1 MTVNTPDSMEGFET
15 KPFIDFAQMAYLN
28 YSMYV
33 ILDRALPH
41 IGDGLKPVQRRIIYA
56 MSQLG
61 LGRNAKHKKSAR
73 TVGDV
78 LGKFHPHGDTA
89 CYEAMIHMAQPFT
102 YRYPLVDGQGN
113 IGDADDP
120 KSFAAMR
127 YTESRLAPYSELLL
141 DEIGQGTTFWIPNFD
156 GSLDEPKI
164 LPARLPNLLLNGT
177 TGIAVGMATD
187 IPPHNLCEVSRA
199 LIKLIDDPDTDI
211 EKICTLIKGPD
222 YPTRA
227 EIITGPEQI
236 REIYA
241 TGGGKIKM
249 RAEYTFEDDDIVV
262 TALPYHGSGE
272 KIIEQISGQMEAK
285 KLPMVADIRNE
296 SDHENPTRLVIVP
309 KSPRVDKQALVN
321 HLFATT
327 DLERSYRV
335 NLNMI
340 GIDGYPRVKNIVT
353 ILSEWLEFRLE
364 TVRKRLEYQLEKVVD
379 RLHILEGLMVAYLNL
394 DEIIRIIRDNDDPKT
409 ELISCFDLSERQAE
423 AILEIRLRQLAKL
436 EEIRIMSEKD
446 KLEEERKRLEK
457 ILSSD
462 TLIKKEIKKEIR
474 ADMKKYGDSRIT
486 PITKREDA
494 QAFSESEVIETEPVT
509 VILSENG
516 WIRSAKGHEI
526 VPDNLKF
533 KTNDHL
539 LSYSRTWSD
548 SHAAFLD
555 SEGRC
560 YSLPCH
566 TFPSARGFGEPI
578 TGRLSIKPDAFIQY
592 MVAER
597 NDTMIFLFSDHG
609 YGFLT
614 PFSNLKAKSRNGKFL
629 IQLPDNAKLMEPL
642 PVFDK
647 ETDHL
652 AVVTTKGRL
661 LVFPVRHMAILDKGK
676 GNKIIGIPPKA
687 LTSDDP
693 ELIKTLKILPSGSHL
708 VIRSGKHALR
718 LSGSNLDE
726 YTGNRAQRGKK
737 LPGGF
742 LHAASVEVESHA
754 EPTTE

>member
-1 MTVNTPDSMEGFET
+1 MTVNTPDNMEGFET
-15 KPFIDFAQMAYLN
+15 KPFIDFTRMAYLN

-61 LGRNAKHKKSAR
+61 LGKNAKHKKSAR

-89 CYEAMIHMAQPFT
+89 CYEAMIHMAQPFS

-113 IGDADDP
+113 IGDMDDP

-141 DEIGQGTTFWIPNFD
+141 DEIGQGTTIWIPNFD
-156 GSLDEPKI
+156 GSLEEPKI

-199 LIKLIDDPDTDI
+199 LIQLIDDPDTDI

-222 YPTRA
+222 YPTGA

-236 REIYA
+236 REIYS

-249 RAEYTFEDDDIVV
+249 RAEYTFEDDDIVI

-272 KIIEQISGQMEAK
+272 KIIDQIAGQMEAK
-285 KLPMVADIRNE
+285 KLPMVGDIRNE
-296 SDHENPTRLVIVP
+296 SDHENPTRIVIVP
-309 KSPRVDKQALVN
+309 KSAKVNKQALVN

-327 DLERSYRV
+327 DLERSFRV

-340 GIDGYPRVKNIVT
+340 GIDGYPRVKNILE

-364 TVRKRLEYQLEKVVD
+364 TVRKRLEYQLDKVVD

-394 DEIIRIIRDNDDPKT
+394 DEIIRIIRDNDDPKA
-409 ELISCFDLSERQAE
+409 ELISRFDLSERQAE

-436 EEIRIMSEKD
+436 EEIKIMSEKE

-462 TLIKKEIKKEIR
+462 TMIKKEIKKEIR

-486 PITKREDA
+486 PIKEREEA
-494 QAFSESEVIETEPVT
+494 RAFSESEVIETEPVT

-526 VPDNLKF
+526 VPENLKF
-533 KTNDHL
+533 KANDSV

-548 SHAAFLD
+548 GHAAFFD

-578 TGRLSIKPDAFIQY
+578 TGRLSIKPDAFIRY
-592 MVAER
+592 MVAELD
-597 NDTMIFLFSDHG
+597 DTMIFVFSDHG

-614 PFSNLKAKSRNGKFL
+614 PFSNLKAKSRNGKSL
-629 IQLPDNAKLMEPL
+629 IQLSENAALMEPVPL
-642 PVFDK
+642 FDK
-647 ETDHL
+647 ETDRI

-661 LVFPVRHMAILDKGK
+661 LVLPVKRMAVLDKGK
-676 GNKIIGIPPKA
+676 GNKIIGIPPKE
-687 LTSDDP
+687 LKSDDP
-693 ELIKTLKILPSGSHL
+693 ERIKTLKILPSGSSL
-708 VIRSGKHALR
+708 IIRSGKHSLR
-718 LSGSNLDE
+718 LSGANLDE
-726 YTGNRAQRGKK
+726 YTGRRAQRGKK

-742 LHAASVEVESHA
+742 SHAASIEVESNA
-754 EPTTE
+754 DTTTE

>member
-1 MTVNTPDSMEGFET
+1 MEVNRPDSIEGFET

-41 IGDGLKPVQRRIIYA
+41 IGDGLKPVQRRIVYA

-61 LGRNAKHKKSAR
+61 LGKNAKHKKSAR

-89 CYEAMIHMAQPFT
+89 CYEAMIHMAQPFS

-113 IGDADDP
+113 IGDPDDP

-141 DEIGQGTTFWIPNFD
+141 DEIALGTTTWVPNFD
-156 GSLDEPKI
+156 GSMNEPKI

-187 IPPHNLCEVSRA
+187 IPPHNLAEVGRA
-199 LIKLIDDPDTDI
+199 LIQLIDDPDTDI
-211 EKICTLIKGPD
+211 NKICSLIKGPD
-222 YPTRA
+222 YPTKA
-227 EIITGPEQI
+227 EIITTQDQI
-236 REIYA
+236 REIYSS
-241 TGGGKIKM
+241 GNGKIKM
-249 RAEYTFEDDDIVV
+249 RAEYTFEDDDIVI

-272 KIIEQISGQMEAK
+272 KIIEQIAGQMEAR
-285 KLPMVADIRNE
+285 KLPMVNDIRNE

-309 KSPRVDKQALVN
+309 KSAKVDKQALVN

-327 DLERSYRV
+327 DLERSYKV

-340 GIDGYPRVKNIVT
+340 GIDVYPKVKNLLT

-364 TVRKRLEYQLEKVVD
+364 TVRKRLEFQLDKVVD
-379 RLHILEGLMVAYLNL
+379 RLHILEGLMTAYLNL
-394 DEIIRIIRDNDDPKT
+394 DEIILIIRESDEPQK
-409 ELISCFDLSERQAE
+409 ELIARFDLTERQAD

-436 EEIRIMSEKD
+436 EEIKIMSEKD
-446 KLEEERKRLEK
+446 RLEEERKRLEK
-457 ILSSD
+457 TLSSD
-462 TLIKKEIKKEIR
+462 TLIKKLIKKELR
-474 ADMKKYGDSRIT
+474 ADMKKYGDNRLS
-486 PITKREDA
+486 PIREREEA
-494 QAFSESEVIETEPVT
+494 QAFSETEVIETEPVT

-516 WIRSAKGHEI
+516 WIKSAKGHEV

-533 KTNDHL
+533 KANDHL
-539 LSYSRTWSD
+539 KSYSRTWSD
-548 SHAAFLD
+548 LHAAFLD

-578 TGRLSIKPDAFIQY
+578 TGRLTIRPEASVLF
-592 MVAER
+592 MTAEQE
-597 NDTMIFLFSDHG
+597 DTMILIFTNHG

-614 PFSNLKAKSRNGKFL
+614 PFSSLKTKNRNGKFL
-629 IQLPDNAKLMEPL
+629 IQLSENAKLMEPIA
-642 PVFDK
+642 VQDK
-647 ETDHL
+647 ETDRI
-652 AVVTTKGRL
+652 AAVTTKGRL
-661 LVFPVRHMAILDKGK
+661 LVFPARQMAVLDKGK
-676 GNKIIGIPPKA
+676 GNKIIGIPPKE
-687 LTSDDP
+687 LNSEDP
-693 ELIKTLKILPSGSHL
+693 ELLKTLKILPSGSNL
-708 VIRSGKHALR
+708 VIHSSKHSLR
-718 LSGSNLDE
+718 LVGANLDE
-726 YTGNRAQRGKK
+726 YSGKRAQRGKK

-742 LHAASVEVESHA
+742 SHVTSVEVESNA
-754 EPTTE
+754 NDRS

>member
-1 MTVNTPDSMEGFET
+1 MTVNTPDNIEGFET

-89 CYEAMIHMAQPFT
+89 CYEAMIHMAQPFS

-113 IGDADDP
+113 IGDPDDP

-141 DEIGQGTTFWIPNFD
+141 DEIGQGTTTWIPNFD
-156 GSLDEPKI
+156 GSLEEPKV

-187 IPPHNLCEVSRA
+187 IPPHNLGEVGKA
-199 LIKLIDDPDTDI
+199 LIQLIDDPDTDI
-211 EKICTLIKGPD
+211 DKICTLIKGPD

-241 TGGGKIKM
+241 RGGGKIKM
-249 RAEYTFEDDDIVV
+249 RAEYTFEDDDIVI

-309 KSPRVDKQALVN
+309 KSGKVDRQALVN

-327 DLERSYRV
+327 ELERSYRV

-364 TVRKRLEYQLEKVVD
+364 TVRKRLQYQLDKVVD

-394 DEIIRIIRDNDDPKT
+394 DEIIRIIRDSEDPKK
-409 ELISCFDLSERQAE
+409 ELISRFELTERQAE

-436 EEIRIMSEKD
+436 EEIKIMSEKD
-446 KLEEERKRLEK
+446 KLEDERKRLEK

-462 TLIKKEIKKEIR
+462 ELMKKEIKKEIR
-474 ADMKKYGDSRIT
+474 TDMKKYGDPRVS
-486 PITKREDA
+486 PIKEREDA

-526 VPDNLKF
+526 APDNLKF
-533 KTNDHL
+533 KANDHL

-548 SHAAFLD
+548 SHAVFFD

-578 TGRLSIKPDAFIQY
+578 TGRLSIKPEAFVQY
-592 MVAER
+592 MVAEQD
-597 NDTMIFLFSDHG
+597 DTMIFVFSDHG

-614 PFSNLKAKSRNGKFL
+614 PFSNLKTKNRNGKFL
-629 IQLPDNAKLMEPL
+629 IQLPENASLMKPL

-647 ETDHL
+647 ESDRI
-652 AVVTTKGRL
+652 AAVTTKGRL
-661 LVFPVRHMAILDKGK
+661 LVFPVHHMAVLDKGK
-676 GNKIIGIPPKA
+676 GNKIIGIPPKE
-687 LTSDDP
+687 LKSDDP
-693 ELIKTLKILPSGSHL
+693 ELIKTVKILASGANL
-708 VIRSGKHALR
+708 VVHSGKHSMR
-718 LSGSNLDE
+718 LGGPNLDE
-726 YTGNRAQRGKK
+726 YSGKRAQRGKK

-742 LHAASVEVESHA
+742 RRVTSVEVVSNGNDAH
-754 EPTTE
+754 

>member
-1 MTVNTPDSMEGFET
+1 MTVNTPDNLEGFET

-89 CYEAMIHMAQPFT
+89 CYEAMIHMAQPFS

-113 IGDADDP
+113 IGDMDDP

-141 DEIGQGTTFWIPNFD
+141 DEIGQGTTTWIPNFD
-156 GSLDEPKI
+156 GSLNEPKI

-187 IPPHNLCEVSRA
+187 IPPHNLGEVGRA
-199 LIKLIDDPDTDI
+199 LIRLIDTPDTEI

-241 TGGGKIKM
+241 TGGGKIRM
-249 RAEYTFEDDDIVV
+249 RAEYTFEDDDIVI

-272 KIIEQISGQMEAK
+272 KVIEQIAGQMEAK

-296 SDHENPTRLVIVP
+296 SDHENPTRLVISP
-309 KSPRVDKQALVN
+309 KSAKVDRQALVN

-340 GIDGYPRVKNIVT
+340 GIDGYPRVKNILE

-364 TVRKRLEYQLEKVVD
+364 TVRKRLEYQFDKVVD
-379 RLHILEGLMVAYLNL
+379 RLHILEGLMTAYLNL
-394 DEIIRIIRDNDDPKT
+394 DEIIRVIRDSDDPKT
-409 ELISCFDLSERQAE
+409 ELISRFDLSERQAE
-423 AILEIRLRQLAKL
+423 AILEIRLRQLARL
-436 EEIRIMSEKD
+436 EEIKIMSEKE

-462 TLIKKEIKKEIR
+462 ALIKKEIKKEIR
-474 ADMKKYGDSRIT
+474 ADMKKYGDKRIT
-486 PITKREDA
+486 PIKEREEA
-494 QAFSESEVIETEPVT
+494 RAFSESEVIETEPVT

-533 KTNDHL
+533 KANDHVA
-539 LSYSRTWSD
+539 SFCRTWSNA
-548 SHAAFLD
+548 HAAFFD

-578 TGRLSIKPDAFIQY
+578 TGRLSIKNDASIRY
-592 MVAER
+592 MVAEQE
-597 NDTMIFLFSDHG
+597 NTMVFIFSDHG

-614 PFSNLKAKSRNGKFL
+614 PFSNLKTKSRNGKSF
-629 IQLPDNAKLMEPL
+629 IQLSENAALMEPI
-642 PVFDK
+642 PIFDR
-647 ETDHL
+647 ETDRI
-652 AVVTTKGRL
+652 AVVTNRGRL
-661 LVFPVRHMAILDKGK
+661 LIFPVKRMPVLEKGK
-676 GNKIIGIPPKA
+676 GNRIINIPAKE
-687 LTSDDP
+687 LKSVDP
-693 ELIKTLKILPSGSHL
+693 ELIKSLKILPSGSNL
-708 VIRSGKHALR
+708 VIRSGQHSLR
-718 LSGSNLDE
+718 LSRANLDE
-726 YTGNRAQRGKK
+726 YTGRRAQRGKK

-742 LHAASVEVESHA
+742 SHAASIEVETNA
-754 EPTTE
+754 DTDTE